1 MVAGASVLD
10 APGANVA
17 RPAGQASRPHSR
29 RQHPRALDA
38 LLLVAL
44 VAAVATVFGAIQ
56 GRLAVESFAA
66 QARALPYAESPA
78 HPGYEAVRW
87 SFGPFLAVLLGST
100 VLALLR
106 HRLAAIGIFVFL
118 ALTPLV
124 QSALRVL
131 PADTGPFF
139 RLGPNPLGAFWSGF
153 NTRPQLALLWRAFAV
168 DYGLALLPAL
178 AIAAWTLPVDARS
191 FGASRLADAVA
202 RVRRVRP
209 AEAVGLATSVF
220 LFWLVLHTWELR
232 ETLQSAGA
240 STTGTDVVAFLP
252 FFVLGVV
259 LASGSRWR
267 LLALAGVPV
276 LWSTQWVPGLLV
288 GDHSAPTMNDVHQ
301 ALPFVAVV
309 AAGALW
315 RPIAS
320 MVDHEAANTWALV
333 VALNVLNLAD
343 VLFTRIAVHSGQAVE
358 ANPFAAWI
366 GPGVKLAGVGVASA
380 LLARFRPRALVWL
393 VVVFAALMAWHL
405 SGLILD
411 SS

>member
-1 MVAGASVLD
+1 VVAGASVLD
-10 APGANVA
+10 APRHGVA
-17 RPAGQASRPHSR
+17 GRPAVHASRRHSA
-29 RQHPRALDA
+29 ALGT

-44 VAAVATVFGAIQ
+44 VAAVAIVFGAIP
-56 GRLAVESFAA
+56 GRLAVQSFAA
-66 QARALPYAESPA
+66 QARILPYAPTPS
-78 HPGYEAVRW
+78 HPVYEAIRW
-87 SFGPFLAVLLGST
+87 SFGPFLAVLVGST

-106 HRLAAIGIFVFL
+106 HRVAAIGIFVLL

-124 QSALRVL
+124 QSAARVL

-168 DYGLALLPAL
+168 DYGLALLPAI
-178 AIAAWTLPVDARS
+178 AIAAWTLPNDASSLGTR
-191 FGASRLADAVA
+191 RLTDAVA
-202 RVRRVRP
+202 RVRRVTP
-209 AEAVGLATSVF
+209 ADAVGLASSVF

-232 ETLQSAGA
+232 ETLQSVGA

-252 FFVLGVV
+252 FFLLGVV
-259 LASGSRWR
+259 LARGSRWR
-267 LLALAGVPV
+267 FLALAGAPV

-288 GDHSAPTMNDVHQ
+288 GDHNAPTMNDAHQ
-301 ALPFVAVV
+301 AFPFVAVV
-309 AAGALW
+309 VAGALW

-320 MVDHEAANTWALV
+320 MVDRETTNTWALV

-343 VLFTRIAVHSGQAVE
+343 VLFTSVAVHSGQAVE

-380 LLARFRPRALVWL
+380 LLARFRPRALAWL

>member
-1 MVAGASVLD
+1 MVAGASLLD
-10 APGANVA
+10 APGPSVA
-17 RPAGQASRPHSR
+17 RPAGHASRQHSG
-29 RQHPRALDA
+29 RQHSGVLDA
-38 LLLVAL
+38 LLLIAL
-44 VAAVATVFGAIQ
+44 VAAVAVVFGAIQ

-66 QARALPYAESPA
+66 QARALPYAETPA
-78 HPGYEAVRW
+78 HPVYEAVRW
-87 SFGPFLAVLLGST
+87 SFGPFLAVVLGST

-106 HRLAAIGIFVFL
+106 HRLAAIGIFVLL

-124 QSALRVL
+124 QSALHVL

-178 AIAAWTLPVDARS
+178 AIAAWTLPVDALS
-191 FGASRLADAVA
+191 YGGSRLADAVA
-202 RVRRVRP
+202 RMRWVAPSKV
-209 AEAVGLATSVF
+209 VGLATSVF

-232 ETLQSAGA
+232 ETLQSAGT
-240 STTGTDVVAFLP
+240 STTGTDVVTFLP

-267 LLALAGVPV
+267 FLALAGVPV

-288 GDHSAPTMNDVHQ
+288 GDHNAPTMNDAHQ

-320 MVDHEAANTWALV
+320 MVDRETATTWALV
-333 VALNVLNLAD
+333 VALNLLNLAD